1 MKYRNC
7 EGYSDPV
14 AGAAL
19 HNIRKEE
26 RKKERIKNK
35 EKSIKRKN
43 IHKQK

>member
-19 HNIRKEE
+19 YNIRKEE
-26 RKKERIKNK
+26 KKEKRKKEKN
-35 EKSIKRKN
+35 IRRKN
-43 IHKQK
+43 VHKQK

>member
-1 MKYRNC
+1 MKYMNC

-19 HNIRKEE
+19 YNIRKEE

-35 EKSIKRKN
+35 EKSIRKRKN
-43 IHKQK
+43 IHK